1 MILLCTVLLT
11 IAGCPLIPRGE
22 LPIPPSIL
30 NACPGYSEEG
40 IRQSIQVVEDDRGAG
55 TPRDESFDNFEL
67 GCTGTCETIN
77 CVADCLDCGQAIYDV
92 IYGES

>member
-1 MILLCTVLLT
+1 
-11 IAGCPLIPRGE
+11 LIPRGG

-30 NACPGYSEEG
+30 NACPGYTEAG
-40 IRQSIQVVEDDRGAG
+40 VRQSIVVVEEDRDAG